1 MEDIQDPGVSK
12 AGRKRKSKVWNHFVA
27 IEVQDKG
34 KLVPKVECK
43 HCKKRYKYVDGGPTS
58 TLLLHVESKCA
69 ALQKKQG
76 KTQGMLNFESQ
87 ESANF
92 EMGSGPTVGYDHA
105 KNREI
110 MAKMIIAH
118 ELPFAFVEYAWF
130 NYLMKYNNP
139 QFQKVSRH
147 TIKKECM
154 RVFESEREKMKKMF
168 KDISKISLTSDR
180 WTSNTSVGYMS
191 LTAHYVD
198 ANWKL
203 QKRIISFI
211 DLAPPHSGEVISD
224 GILDCLMKWGI
235 QDRIG
240 TITLDNASSND
251 RAACMLK
258 CNFEEREKLHFG
270 GLFFHVRCCA
280 HILNLIVQDGLKV
293 IKACLYKIREG
304 VKYLRKSPA
313 KLFQFGEVAIAHG
326 IETKRSL
333 CSDVPTR
340 WNSTHRMLKS
350 ALHYKTTIHHYAKK
364 DPNYEWEPSN
374 EEWDNARKV
383 CKFLEVFVEATN
395 IFSGTTY
402 PTANLFLVETYNV
415 KKEICE
421 AYRSGDPFLVEMSK
435 PMFQKF
441 EKYWGEVGVL
451 MAVASIFDP
460 RFKLATLQY
469 TYKELYPANEVADR
483 IKEVINHLR
492 ALHEKY
498 SKELVNSKAAT
509 SASRMEDASNSTEP
523 CSSAMS
529 KIFDFMKEMNGENM
543 SLLDSKPPLDS
554 Y

>member
-1 MEDIQDPGVSK
+1 MSTPTEGEDAGVNASIAIEDSQSVQMEEEVDTVHMEDIQDPGVSK
-12 AGRKRKSKVWNHFVA
+12 GGRKRMSKVWNHFVA

-76 KTQGMLNFESQ
+76 KTQGMINFESQ

-118 ELPFAFVEYAWF
+118 ELPFAFVE
-130 NYLMKYNNP
+130 
-139 QFQKVSRH
+139 
-147 TIKKECM
+147 
-154 RVFESEREKMKKMF
+154 
-168 KDISKISLTSDR
+168 
-180 WTSNTSVGYMS
+180 
-191 LTAHYVD
+191 
-198 ANWKL
+198 
-203 QKRIISFI
+203 
-211 DLAPPHSGEVISD
+211 
-224 GILDCLMKWGI
+224 
-235 QDRIG
+235 
-240 TITLDNASSND
+240 
-251 RAACMLK
+251 
-258 CNFEEREKLHFG
+258 
-270 GLFFHVRCCA
+270 
-280 HILNLIVQDGLKV
+280 
-293 IKACLYKIREG
+293 EG

-364 DPNYEWEPSN
+364 DPNYEWEPSD
-374 EEWDNARKV
+374 EEWASAR
-383 CKFLEVFVEATN
+383 
-395 IFSGTTY
+395 
-402 PTANLFLVETYNV
+402 
-415 KKEICE
+415 KEICE
-421 AYRSGDPFLVEMSK
+421 AYRSDDPFLVEMSK

-460 RFKLATLQY
+460 RFKLATLKY
-469 TYKELYPANEVADR
+469 TFKELYPANEVADR
-483 IKEVINHLR
+483 IKEVVNHLR

-509 SASRMEDASNSTEP
+509 SASRMEDASTSTEP

-543 SLLDSKPPLDS
+543 SKSDLEVYLEEPPYVHEGGHPFDLLLWWYQNCSKFPILSKLAKDVLCIPVTTVASESAFSAGGRVLDDYRS
-554 Y
+554 SLSKDMVELLVCGGDWLRAISKSTQVAKEEENLELQVAMKNLSMG